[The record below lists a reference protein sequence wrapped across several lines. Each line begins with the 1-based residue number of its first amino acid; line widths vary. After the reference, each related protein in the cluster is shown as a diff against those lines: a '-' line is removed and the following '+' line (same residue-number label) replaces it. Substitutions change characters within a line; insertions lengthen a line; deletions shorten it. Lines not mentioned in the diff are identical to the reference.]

1 MSKKTKP
8 VLVTIRFM
16 SPKTNDLVFLMWH
29 HIKWRL
35 NNMNEKTLH
44 SIFDALYFLL
54 RNSSHAANN
63 FKLLLKK
70 RNKCSKRRK
79 RWFWN
84 LMYPISWSICNIP
97 QRLVKTCNILVL
109 PERPLDISLIFNQ
122 RCVYNANDIPTR
134 FLADKGFK
142 ICLLISISFMAK
154 QYSSLILSND
164 IIIVSRHLL
173 CSWIYLTN
181 WKLCS

>member
-1 MSKKTKP
+1 MKIKQYEWKD
-8 VLVTIRFM
+8 
-16 SPKTNDLVFLMWH
+16 SPFYFRRIVFPLTQ
-29 HIKWRL
+29 L
-35 NNMNEKTLH
+35 FSN
-44 SIFDALYFLL
+44 
-54 RNSSHAANN
+54 AANN

-97 QRLVKTCNILVL
+97 QRLVKTCNVPVL
-109 PERPLDISLIFNQ
+109 QGRPLDITLIFNQ

-154 QYSSLILSND
+154 QYSSLILSNYY
-164 IIIVSRHLL
+164 VLG
-173 CSWIYLTN
+173 YT
-181 WKLCS
+181 

>member
-1 MSKKTKP
+1 
-8 VLVTIRFM
+8 M

-44 SIFDALYFLL
+44 SISDALYFLL
-54 RNSSHAANN
+54 HNSSQM
-63 FKLLLKK
+63 LQITSSYYWKK

-97 QRLVKTCNILVL
+97 QRLVKTCNVPVL
-109 PERPLDISLIFNQ
+109 QGRPLDISLIFNQ

-134 FLADKGFK
+134 FFQ
-142 ICLLISISFMAK
+142 LIWDLKSVFLFLFPFNGKTIP
-154 QYSSLILSND
+154 
-164 IIIVSRHLL
+164 
-173 CSWIYLTN
+173 YLY
-181 WKLCS
+181 CIE